1 MKSVANKFILVFLL
15 LFSFEKFSAQN
26 TDLRI
31 LKSINKTDHK
41 FWDESMRITSD
52 GVFPFMVISPTALW
66 LTGYINKD
74 ETMKRNGVK
83 TVIAI
88 GGNILI
94 TEALKR
100 SVKRPRPYTSY
111 PDDIILRKKTTG
123 FSFPSGHTSS
133 AFATATALTLSTKKW
148 YVGVPAF
155 AYAGLVGYS
164 RMRLGAHYGSDVLVG
179 VLVGVGTSLL
189 TWQCDKWI
197 NKK

>member
-1 MKSVANKFILVFLL
+1 MRRFFLL
-15 LFSFEKFSAQN
+15 ILISFSFASFSQN
-26 TDLRI
+26 ADLRI

-41 FWDESMRITSD
+41 IWDKSMSITSD
-52 GVFPFMVISPTALW
+52 GVFPFMVISPAAVW
-66 LTGYINKD
+66 LTGYVNKD

-100 SVKRPRPYTSY
+100 SIKRPRPFTSY
-111 PDDIILRKKTTG
+111 QGDIVLRKKTTG
-123 FSFPSGHTSS
+123 FSFPSGHTSC

-148 YVGVPAF
+148 YVAVPAF
-155 AYAGLVGYS
+155 TYAGFVGYS
-164 RMRLGAHYGSDVLVG
+164 RMRLGAHFGSDVLVG
-179 VLVGVGTSLL
+179 ILVGVGSSLL

-197 NKK
+197 NNK

>member
-1 MKSVANKFILVFLL
+1 MRYLLIFL
-15 LFSFEKFSAQN
+15 LFSTKISFSQN
-26 TDLRI
+26 ADLRI
-31 LKSINKTDHK
+31 LKSINQTDHK
-41 FWDESMRITSD
+41 LWDESMRVTSD
-52 GVFPFMVISPTALW
+52 GVYPFMVISPAALW
-66 LTGYINKD
+66 LTGYLNKD

-88 GGNILI
+88 GANVAIMWG
-94 TEALKR
+94 LKETI
-100 SVKRPRPYTSY
+100 KRPRPYTTY
-111 PDDIILRKKTTG
+111 PDEIVLRKSTSG
-123 FSFPSGHTSS
+123 FSFPSGHTSC

-164 RMRLGAHYGSDVLVG
+164 RMRLGAHYGSDVLAG
-179 VLVGVGTSLL
+179 ILVGVGSSLL

>member
-1 MKSVANKFILVFLL
+1 MRLWLAFLL
-15 LFSFEKFSAQN
+15 ILNQFSFSQN
-26 TDLRI
+26 ADLRI
-31 LKSINKTDHK
+31 LKSINQTDHK
-41 FWDESMRITSD
+41 FWDESMKVTSD
-52 GVFPFMVISPTALW
+52 GIYPFMVISPAALW
-66 LTGYINKD
+66 LTGYLNKD

-88 GGNILI
+88 GLNIAI
-94 TEALKR
+94 TEGLKESIR
-100 SVKRPRPYTSY
+100 RPRPYTTY
-111 PDDIILRKKTTG
+111 PDDIILRRKAGG
-123 FSFPSGHTSS
+123 FSFPSGHTSC

-164 RMRLGAHYGSDVLVG
+164 RMRLGAHYGSDVLAG
-179 VLVGVGTSLL
+179 ILVGVGSSLL

>member
-1 MKSVANKFILVFLL
+1 MRQFFLLILVSYSFAS
-15 LFSFEKFSAQN
+15 FSQN
-26 TDLRI
+26 ADLRI
-31 LKSINKTDHK
+31 LKSINQHDHPI
-41 FWDESMRITSD
+41 WDESMRVTSD
-52 GVFPFMVISPTALW
+52 GIYPFMVISPAALW
-66 LTGYINKD
+66 LTGYLNKD

-88 GGNILI
+88 GVNIAI
-94 TEALKR
+94 MEGLKESIR
-100 SVKRPRPYTSY
+100 RPRPFTTY
-111 PDDIILRKKTTG
+111 PDEIILRRKASG

-164 RMRLGAHYGSDVLVG
+164 RMRLGAHYGSDVLAG
-179 VLVGVGTSLL
+179 ILVGVGSSLL

>member
-1 MKSVANKFILVFLL
+1 MRLLIALL
-15 LFSFEKFSAQN
+15 LILNQLSFSQN
-26 TDLRI
+26 ADLRI
-31 LKSINKTDHK
+31 LKSINQHDHPI
-41 FWDESMRITSD
+41 WDESMRVTSD
-52 GVFPFMVISPTALW
+52 GIYPFMVISPAALW
-66 LTGYINKD
+66 LTGYLNKD

-88 GGNILI
+88 GVNIAI
-94 TEALKR
+94 MEGLKESIR
-100 SVKRPRPYTSY
+100 RPRPFTTY
-111 PDDIILRKKTTG
+111 PDEIVLRRKAGG
-123 FSFPSGHTSS
+123 FSFPSGHTSC

-164 RMRLGAHYGSDVLVG
+164 RMRLGAHYGSDVLAG
-179 VLVGVGTSLL
+179 ILVGVGSSLL

>member
-1 MKSVANKFILVFLL
+1 MAKKLIFSFLL
-15 LFSFEKFSAQN
+15 IFSLETFPAQN
-26 TDLRI
+26 ADLRI
-31 LKSINKTDHK
+31 LKSINQHDHPI
-41 FWDESMRITSD
+41 WDESMRVTSD
-52 GVFPFMVISPTALW
+52 GVYPFMVISPAALW
-66 LTGYINKD
+66 LTGYLNKD

-88 GGNILI
+88 GVNIAI
-94 TEALKR
+94 TEGLKE
-100 SVKRPRPYTSY
+100 SIKRPRPFTSY
-111 PDDIILRKKTTG
+111 PDDINLRTKASG
-123 FSFPSGHTSS
+123 FSFPSGHTSC

-164 RMRLGAHYGSDVLVG
+164 RMRLGAHYGSDVLAG
-179 VLVGVGTSLL
+179 ILVGVGSSLL